1 MTELFRITK
10 PCSPILL
17 MTGRQYQHRAI
28 LAAEDSGFVLKDT
41 IYWDKTK
48 APLRAQRVKCVIEA
62 RGGSSISESHR
73 LGNLA
78 PRIEPIVYLFKPYPI
93 GATVTDQYINTGL
106 GCFDSS
112 VLCENLV
119 VANSHIKNRL
129 HETEKP
135 LSLFEILVE
144 LVTNKG
150 HSVIDPFMGSGTT
163 GVACA
168 NTGRKFIGIE
178 MDTGYYEIA
187 EKRIAEAYA
196 KAQQA

>member
-1 MTELFRITK
+1 M
-10 PCSPILL
+10 
-17 MTGRQYQHRAI
+17 
-28 LAAEDSGFVLKDT
+28 
-41 IYWDKTK
+41 
-48 APLRAQRVKCVIEA
+48 
-62 RGGSSISESHR
+62 
-73 LGNLA
+73 
-78 PRIEPIVYLFKPYPI
+78 YLFKPYPI